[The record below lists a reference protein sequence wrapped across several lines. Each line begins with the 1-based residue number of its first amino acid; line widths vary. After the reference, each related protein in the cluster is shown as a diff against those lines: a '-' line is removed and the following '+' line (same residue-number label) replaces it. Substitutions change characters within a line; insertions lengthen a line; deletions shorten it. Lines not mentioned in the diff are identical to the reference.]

1 MRNLKIFF
9 DIQPKY
15 QAFGGSVHFVANLL
29 NLLKQNDHDI
39 TFQLQKKIDLII
51 IVSNS
56 TYKYKERTAPILK
69 YKKKNP
75 NTKILHRVNNCDL
88 RKNTKQT
95 DKLIFKINKYA
106 NKTIFVSNWL
116 AEYFI
121 KKGFNKP
128 YHVIQNGCNS
138 NYFYPEKEKELGDVI
153 KLITHHWS
161 NNWMK
166 GFDIYTEFDNVL
178 LERNDISFTYV
189 GNYYPKFKPRKTKI
203 IPPSYGIEL
212 GEHLRAADI
221 YLTASRWEP
230 GGNHYAEGGRCG
242 LPILYHKDGG
252 GVNELCKDFGL
263 EYYDIPSL
271 LKSIE
276 KIKTSYHEYRNKIP
290 YDFLSSERCC
300 EEYYSIISNM
310 F

>member
-1 MRNLKIFF
+1 MKNLKIFF

-166 GFDIYTEFDNVL
+166 GFDIYTEFDNVVL
-178 LERNDISFTYV
+178 
-189 GNYYPKFKPRKTKI
+189 
-203 IPPSYGIEL
+203 
-212 GEHLRAADI
+212 
-221 YLTASRWEP
+221 
-230 GGNHYAEGGRCG
+230 
-242 LPILYHKDGG
+242 
-252 GVNELCKDFGL
+252 
-263 EYYDIPSL
+263 
-271 LKSIE
+271 
-276 KIKTSYHEYRNKIP
+276 
-290 YDFLSSERCC
+290 
-300 EEYYSIISNM
+300 
-310 F
+310 